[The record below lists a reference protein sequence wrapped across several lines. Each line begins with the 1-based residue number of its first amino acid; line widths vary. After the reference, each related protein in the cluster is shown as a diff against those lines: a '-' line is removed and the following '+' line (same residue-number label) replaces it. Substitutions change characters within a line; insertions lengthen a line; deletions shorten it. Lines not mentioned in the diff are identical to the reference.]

1 MIDGIKIIRIIQS
14 TDRFDSYEAEL
25 NGQKVFAKKAKNE
38 KARELL
44 AGLSNNSAIVNKLGG
59 KSDFNFRAPQVHT
72 QKGNW
77 IITEWID
84 GKSLGE
90 NIDLEPEFVADVL
103 AEFFIAFDNEPIRPN
118 GFRQIFT
125 KEGLSNRMDER
136 IPKDLG
142 SKQKKVLA
150 DAKKL
155 FNELKSSL
163 VPALQDAD
171 IKPDHIFPD
180 HIRLGSYVLV
190 DSEHLSNQW
199 PRFYDLG
206 NNFSKFW
213 VRGQKEFSNMLLTT
227 FVSKSHLSKKMI
239 FEPMLATLI
248 VRGIALHWEL
258 DYDPGAENYN
268 VPRAQAMLEVCL
280 TAKTLGDLVK

>member
-1 MIDGIKIIRIIQS
+1 MIKGLKIIKTIQS

-44 AGLSNNSAIVNKLGG
+44 AGLSNNSAIVNRLGA

-125 KEGLSNRMDER
+125 KDGLANRMDER
-136 IPKDLG
+136 IPRDLG
-142 SKQKKVLA
+142 SKQKNVLV
-150 DAKKL
+150 DAKRL
-155 FNELKSSL
+155 FNELKPSL

-171 IKPDHIFPD
+171 IKPDHVFPD
-180 HIRLGSYVLV
+180 HIRPDSYVLV
-190 DSEHLSNQW
+190 DSEHLSTQW
-199 PRFYDLG
+199 PRFFDLG

-213 VRGQKEFSNMLLTT
+213 MRGQKKFSNTLLDV
-227 FVSKSHLSKKMI
+227 FLDKSSIDKNVI
-239 FEPMLATLI
+239 FRPMLATII
-248 VRGIALHWEL
+248 VRGIALHWET
-258 DYDPGAENYN
+258 DYDPGAESYN
-268 VPRAQAMLEVCL
+268 VPRAQEMLKVCL
-280 TAKTLGDLVK
+280 KARNLDDLLY